1 MKDIVLHARLIEQ
14 AAGED
19 LPAIHIQEVEQSN
32 YNNEGSV
39 FKLTFACYS
48 PLSWQAMSGSL
59 DSPSLSCKKIQIFEK
74 KGLTLGV
81 FTIIV
86 QPGHEDL
93 FKSRAENVLKSAVKR
108 KKNSN
113 GGVKLPFGLC
123 GCQEESS
130 RNYDEESQIEGEE
143 GQVHDN
149 EPQRRMQLSTPLPE
163 SSVVVSIDEWQTVRS
178 GGEEISRCVLNSD
191 EVEFLDWVG
200 TCSYKGS
207 YRGRKV
213 WVKKLRGCEM
223 GTAYEFEVRQDLL
236 QLMSCG
242 QRNIVHFYGICFD
255 ESHGLCVVMRL
266 MEGGSVSELIERSK
280 RLSTRD
286 VVKIALDVA
295 EGLMFVNSLGVAY
308 RDLNTHRILLDRQG
322 NAYLGDMGVVTP
334 CKNAGDVTEYETAG
348 YRWLAPEVSLL
359 SVT

>member
-1 MKDIVLHARLIEQ
+1 MKDIALHARLIEQ
-14 AAGED
+14 TASED
-19 LPAIHIQEVEQSN
+19 LPAIHIQEVEQSHFS
-32 YNNEGSV
+32 NEGSV
-39 FKLTFACYS
+39 FKLTFACNS

-81 FTIIV
+81 VTIIV
-86 QPGHEDL
+86 QPGHEAM
-93 FKSRAENVLKSAVKR
+93 FKSRAENALKSAVKR
-108 KKNSN
+108 KKNST

-130 RNYDEESQIEGEE
+130 RNCDEESQLDGEE
-143 GQVHDN
+143 GQVHGN
-149 EPQRRMQLSTPLPE
+149 ESQRRTQLPTPLAE
-163 SSVVVSIDEWQTVRS
+163 SSVVVSIDEWQTIRS
-178 GGEEISRCVLNSD
+178 GSEEIGRWVLNSD
-191 EVEFLDWVG
+191 EVEFHDWVG
-200 TCSYKGS
+200 PCSYKGM
-207 YRGRKV
+207 YRGKKV

-223 GTAYEFEVRQDLL
+223 GTAYEIEVRQDLL

-242 QRNIVHFYGICFD
+242 QRNIIQLYGVCFD

-266 MEGGSVSELIERSK
+266 MEGGSVSEVIERSK

-286 VVKIALDVA
+286 LVKIALDVA
-295 EGLMFVNSLGVAY
+295 EGLMFMNNHGVAY
-308 RDLNTHRILLDRQG
+308 RDLNTQGILLDRQG

-334 CKNAGDVTEYETAG
+334 CNNAGEVTEYETAG

-359 SVT
+359 SLA